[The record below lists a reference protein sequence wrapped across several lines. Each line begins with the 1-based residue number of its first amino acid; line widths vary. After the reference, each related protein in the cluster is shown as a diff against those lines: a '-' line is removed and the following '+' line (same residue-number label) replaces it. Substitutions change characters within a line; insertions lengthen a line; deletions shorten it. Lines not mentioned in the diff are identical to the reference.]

1 MKEIRKNNSNN
12 TGSDTIVFFPFDTL
26 YQGIHP
32 PQPNHIRV
40 CRYAYSFVPVVKC
53 KYSPGHEEEAGRMG
67 KRVGCN
73 PCIVIS

>member
-32 PQPNHIRV
+32 LPLNLTIYEYVDMHIHSCPYLNV
-40 CRYAYSFVPVVKC
+40 NIPPVMRKKQSGWANVLDAI
-53 KYSPGHEEEAGRMG
+53 H
-67 KRVGCN
+67 V
-73 PCIVIS
+73 